1 MSASKEARIQR
12 HREAIMAVRDALL
25 AAEQVERWYIV
36 EREREPEVTRKFI
49 EMGLLEISK
58 GRRHLAERQ
67 LGVLLEMLDDIE
79 DGED

>member
-1 MSASKEARIQR
+1 MPAPKEAHIRR

-25 AAEQVERWYIV
+25 AAEQVENWYIV
-36 EREREPEVTRKFI
+36 ERDREPEVTRKLI

-67 LGVLLEMLDDIE
+67 LSVLLEMLDDIE